1 MIKQLFRTGTRYL
14 IAKWRYIRTGCLAIS
29 ISCHKNYYFGKVKT
43 FEIAYEKF
51 RKLKVNPVK
60 INFKKWINGNCKFT
74 VNLTVPIET
83 STRMSYSCYRGLLQC
98 LRLFGY
104 TPSKEHS
111 NNSVQIVQVKVFN
124 FLHQLM
130 SILYPSYEL
139 LFLFN
144 LKIPGGCINVPV
156 LRTVYNII
164 TTYTGLYFLVM
175 LY

>member
-1 MIKQLFRTGTRYL
+1 MLPGSVTM
-14 IAKWRYIRTGCLAIS
+14 
-29 ISCHKNYYFGKVKT
+29 
-43 FEIAYEKF
+43 
-51 RKLKVNPVK
+51 
-60 INFKKWINGNCKFT
+60 FT
-74 VNLTVPIET
+74 VVWI
-83 STRMSYSCYRGLLQC
+83 YS
-98 LRLFGY
+98 F
-104 TPSKEHS
+104 KEHS